1 MNPRADF
8 KDVSAVMNPETHRLQ
23 QIQAERALILNNV
36 YDAIALLDAD
46 QRLGLFNEKL
56 VKMWGLERDWL
67 AQKPTLT
74 AIAERLVDDLH
85 WTPEQRDTVLAACTG
100 GQRQDRVVEIQQR
113 NYTYVDLSVTLTS
126 DGGQLLILRDVTES
140 RRYQNQLAAEVQRL
154 RFLLGLTERL
164 QSSED
169 LEEVG
174 RFALG
179 YLVEAMGAAFGDVK
193 VVSGQGK
200 NRRAGALTHLIA
212 GQFIATYGKPLV
224 ADMEAVL
231 AQGIEY
237 GQGLLWQVVET
248 GQPLFVEDYASH
260 PQAVQGFCHPAI
272 GQLGIFPI
280 PSADGSIIGVVTL
293 ESRSLQKLQEAPQQ
307 DMLLAACR
315 TLGAAIER
323 AQSQARLQQIN
334 QDLER
339 ASRLKSEFLASMSH
353 ELRTPLNSILG
364 FSELVLRKA
373 DTLGDRSARHLQ
385 AIRQSGQHLL
395 HLINDILD
403 LSKVEA
409 GRMDLDLQ
417 TVSIQALCRQCLQ
430 MIQPRADRKR
440 LSLSLELDYGLE
452 QVTLDERRVSQMVI
466 NLLSNAVKFT
476 PEKGRIQLAVRLA
489 YGNELD
495 QDFRPDSSPINP
507 STPYLC
513 LQVKDT
519 GIGVEPEK
527 LPLLFS
533 PFQQIDSALNR
544 RHEGTGLGLVL
555 TKRLAELHGGTVSL
569 QSVLGEGSTFRVWLP
584 LNELRDGV
592 AHTGHPAAPT
602 PERVPPQSPAA
613 HPATTRVLVV
623 EDHPYN
629 QTLIT
634 EALEME
640 GFEVE
645 VVSDGQV
652 MMETLQ
658 SDRVTVGLLPAVV
671 LMDIQLPGVDGLALI
686 RTMRS
691 HPLWQRMPII
701 AVTAMA
707 MAGDRDRCLEA
718 GADDYLSKP
727 LDFDELGRRIRA
739 LLETADPAAVETEM

>member
-1 MNPRADF
+1 MKPLADF
-8 KDVSAVMNPETHRLQ
+8 KEVSAVMNPETHRLQ

-74 AIAERLVDDLH
+74 AIAERLVNNLH

-126 DGGQLLILRDVTES
+126 DGGQLLILRDVTEP

-193 VVSGQGK
+193 VISGQGK

-231 AQGIEY
+231 AQGIDY

-260 PQAVQGFCHPAI
+260 PQAVRGFCHPSI
-272 GQLGIFPI
+272 GQLAIFPI

-323 AQSQARLQQIN
+323 TQSQARLQQIN
-334 QDLER
+334 EDLER

-373 DTLGDRSARHLQ
+373 DTLGDRSTRHLQ

-430 MIQPRADRKR
+430 MIQPRADLKR

-452 QVTLDERRVSQMVI
+452 QVTLDERRVSQMLI

-495 QDFRPDSSPINP
+495 QDFRPDDSPINP

-584 LNELRDGV
+584 LNELRNGV
-592 AHTGHPAAPT
+592 SHTGHSTATTPALVSPQPAAS
-602 PERVPPQSPAA
+602 QSSM
-613 HPATTRVLVV
+613 TRVLVV

-640 GFEVE
+640 GFDVE
-645 VVSDGQV
+645 VVGDGQV

-658 SDRVTVGLLPAVV
+658 SDRVTAGLLPAVV
-671 LMDIQLPGVDGLALI
+671 LMDIQLPGVDGLELI
-686 RTMRS
+686 RTMRA

-727 LDFDELGRRIRA
+727 LDFDELGRRVRA
-739 LLETADPAAVETEM
+739 LIETADPAAVETET